1 MRIGIVGAGG
11 IGGYLAVRLARAGH
25 PVALIARGDQL
36 AAIQRDGLRLVQ
48 PDGEEVLRPDKLSDE
63 PQILSD
69 VELAVF
75 ATKAHQLP
83 AAIAATKDVLPN
95 TALTL
100 PFQNGVA
107 SPDLLAQAFGRERA
121 LIGVARILA
130 NITAPG
136 VITRYGDMVNFTV
149 GALDGSQTGRAGEVI
164 ETFTQAGIPM
174 AAHPDVRVDLWTK
187 FVSFNALS
195 SVSAASRASFGQIR
209 ETPEALALLE
219 TLMEETAA
227 LGRAA
232 GVPLVPDIAKRIM
245 MIASQLPAEGRTSTA
260 HDLAVGRPLE
270 IDWLCGAAV
279 RMGQD
284 LRVPTPAS
292 AVILG
297 LLAPWRDGSAT
308 LRRHCK

>member
-1 MRIGIVGAGG
+1 MRIGIIGAGG
-11 IGGYLAVRLARAGH
+11 IGGYLAVRLAQGGH
-25 PVALIARGDQL
+25 TVALVARGAQL
-36 AAIQRDGLRLVQ
+36 AAIQRDGLRLAQ
-48 PDGEEVLRPDKLSDE
+48 PDGEEVLRPDRLSDD

-69 VELAVF
+69 AELVVF

-83 AAIAATKDVLPN
+83 KAIQTTKDVLSD

-100 PFQNGVA
+100 PFQNGVS

-136 VITRYGDMVNFTV
+136 VITRYGDMLNFTV
-149 GALDGSQTGRAGEVI
+149 GALDGRQNGRAAEVI
-164 ETFTQAGIPM
+164 GTFTQARIPM
-174 AAHPDVRVDLWTK
+174 IQHPDVRVDLWTK

-195 SVSAASRASFGQIR
+195 SVSAASRATFGQIR

-245 MIASQLPAEGRTSTA
+245 MIASQLPADGRTSTA
-260 HDLAVGRPLE
+260 HDLAKGRPLE
-270 IDWLCGAAV
+270 IDWLCGTAV
-279 RMGQD
+279 RMGHE
-284 LRVPTPAS
+284 LGVPTPAS

-297 LLAPWRDGSAT
+297 LLAPWRDGRA
-308 LRRHCK
+308 